1 VKRIILRF
9 NPEAIRVLTSTDLR
23 RVSGGAQIDR
33 TQSGL
38 NCPLAQE
45 RK

>member
-1 VKRIILRF
+1 MKLTL
-9 NPEAIRVLTSTDLR
+9 NPETIRVLTELR
-23 RVSGGAQIDR
+23 KVSAGAQTDR
-33 TQSGL
+33 TQSGV